1 MKRVAHL
8 TLAVLAMTACDL
20 NEEEAPNP
28 DAGVDYVTLQVEAS
42 TAGEGGVVTMTTAA
56 CTNDA
61 DTGFFEANFTGPNGS
76 AMNVKIKGFATVA
89 RSYECSQALDNTS
102 GEIGNKYDGCALELT
117 IPDQATATN
126 TYAMHRGSLDVRD
139 FTYTGGC
146 TISTSYEAPRVTASV
161 LCTSLVQTH
170 FQGALRNPVD
180 PSVTADLVEESSFF
194 CDL

>member
-20 NEEEAPNP
+20 NEEPAPNP

-61 DTGFFEANFTGPNGS
+61 DTGFFEANFTASNGS
-76 AMNVKIKGFATVA
+76 AMNIKIKGFSTAGRT
-89 RSYECSQALDNTS
+89 YTCSQALDNTS
-102 GEIGNKYDGCALELT
+102 GDIGNKYDGCALELT
-117 IPDQATATN
+117 IPDQAVAAN
-126 TYAMHRGSLDVRD
+126 TYAMHRSSADVRD
-139 FTYTGGC
+139 FAYTGGC
-146 TISTSYEAPRVTASV
+146 TITTSYEAPRVTASV

-170 FQGALRNPVD
+170 LQGASRNPID
-180 PSVTADLVEESSFF
+180 TSVTADLVEESSFF